1 MKGAAA
7 QGGGMGRARDGRA
20 LECQLPVLRPM
31 RRDQKTHEAE
41 LLRAECERLKAQQ
54 AQKQ

>member
-1 MKGAAA
+1 
-7 QGGGMGRARDGRA
+7 MGRARDGRA